1 MIGRAGRTGPGVCY
15 RIYAEKTYDDLE
27 EFSAAEIHRVP
38 LESLLLQMIS
48 MGLPD
53 ARMFPFIEPPVGEA
67 IENGLLSLKKH
78 VSIRQGEH
86 PTGPNS
92 QFSFISQDA
101 LTADEKLTPLGR
113 ALSRLPVDISIGK
126 MLLMG
131 CVFQQIQPVLTMAA
145 ALSVQS
151 PFTNRAYRDHECEVS
166 ETSSPVFCWT
176 N

>member
-1 MIGRAGRTGPGVCY
+1 
-15 RIYAEKTYDDLE
+15 
-27 EFSAAEIHRVP
+27 
-38 LESLLLQMIS
+38 
-48 MGLPD
+48 MGLPN
-53 ARMFPFIEPPVGEA
+53 ARLFPFIEAPAGEA

-78 VSIRQGEH
+78 VSCRH
-86 PTGPNS
+86 RPYAVR
-92 QFSFISQDA
+92 SFIPILLWPLQDA

-166 ETSSPVFCWT
+166 SSASF
-176 N
+176 